1 MKEGTKQAIEVE
13 EAKEMD
19 LDEQARPTKKAG
31 RAPLPS
37 PEFKIAHK
45 KLKGTRKAR

>member
-1 MKEGTKQAIEVE
+1 MKESTKPGIEAE

-31 RAPLPS
+31 HTPLPS

-45 KLKGTRKAR
+45 KIKGTRKIR